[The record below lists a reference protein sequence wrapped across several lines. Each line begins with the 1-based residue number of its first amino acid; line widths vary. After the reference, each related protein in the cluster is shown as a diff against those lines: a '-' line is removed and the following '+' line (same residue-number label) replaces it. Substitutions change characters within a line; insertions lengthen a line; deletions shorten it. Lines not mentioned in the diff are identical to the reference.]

1 VDGNA
6 YICDTS
12 NNAVRYV
19 DASSQ
24 IVSKFAGD
32 GTPAYQGDDG
42 LATQSRIS
50 SPSLLRLD
58 VKNNLYICDFSNH
71 RVRVV
76 DGTTNI
82 ITTLLGNGLT
92 LNPLEQGPAHLVSI
106 EKPNDIELDGRHN
119 LYVSSDGKSLIRF
132 VDRKSLLSHVIAG
145 MGSPGF
151 GGDNGDASG
160 AVLNRPFGLLMDPYH
175 RLYIGDSNNHRVRRI
190 TFESRLDLASRGLLS
205 LAPAVFARW
214 SHLHVVDLANNAL
227 ANGTQVRLAL
237 SNVFF
242 EGSNA
247 SVLDVRNNP
256 LEPLDFYNLT
266 SLKQLFVNHTSLLFA
281 SYALAR
287 LPRLVRVN
295 SWTNGVMNLS
305 SQGIVELPVPLL
317 DSWTT
322 GISTIDLSHNN
333 LSSMRNIA

>member
-1 VDGNA
+1 
-6 YICDTS
+6 
-12 NNAVRYV
+12 
-19 DASSQ
+19 
-24 IVSKFAGD
+24 
-32 GTPAYQGDDG
+32 
-42 LATQSRIS
+42 
-50 SPSLLRLD
+50 
-58 VKNNLYICDFSNH
+58 
-71 RVRVV
+71 
-76 DGTTNI
+76 
-82 ITTLLGNGLT
+82 
-92 LNPLEQGPAHLVSI
+92 
-106 EKPNDIELDGRHN
+106 
-119 LYVSSDGKSLIRF
+119 
-132 VDRKSLLSHVIAG
+132 
-145 MGSPGF
+145 
-151 GGDNGDASG
+151 
-160 AVLNRPFGLLMDPYH
+160 
-175 RLYIGDSNNHRVRRI
+175 
-190 TFESRLDLASRGLLS
+190 
-205 LAPAVFARW
+205 
-214 SHLHVVDLANNAL
+214 LHVVDLANNAL